1 MWVLPDVGRHDPQ
14 PATLHQESKLWVPH
28 IWPVL
33 PDGGSHNPQP
43 ATLHQESKCWVPHIW
58 PVLPD
63 VGSHNPQ
70 PATLHQESKRW
81 VPHIWPVLPD
91 VGRHNPQP
99 ATLHQESKCWV
110 PHIWPALPDVGRH
123 DPNRQLFTRNQ
134 NAGCPISGRFCQIW
148 EGTTP
153 TGNSSPPVILKLGY
167 VRKAADIGLPLLF
180 CSFSRQPALREY
192 GMLKEVS
199 DEDTRPK
206 QKHVCQ
212 VDRPRDGDWAQRSP
226 DCIYEADFAL
236 LHGVSRQSY
245 PRHATLT
252 NASSPEA
259 MVQQAMV
266 HLV

>member
-1 MWVLPDVGRHDPQ
+1 MGAPHLPDFGRCGKARPQ
-14 PATLHQESKLWVPH
+14 LTKLF
-28 IWPVL
+28 
-33 PDGGSHNPQP
+33 
-43 ATLHQESKCWVPHIW
+43 
-58 PVLPD
+58 
-63 VGSHNPQ
+63 
-70 PATLHQESKRW
+70 
-81 VPHIWPVLPD
+81 
-91 VGRHNPQP
+91 
-99 ATLHQESKCWV
+99 
-110 PHIWPALPDVGRH
+110 
-123 DPNRQLFTRNQ
+123 RQSEV
-134 NAGCPISGRFCQIW
+134 GCPISGRFCQIW

-153 TGNSSPPVILKLGY
+153 TDNSSPPVILKLGY

-212 VDRPRDGDWAQRSP
+212 VDRLRDGDWAQRSP